1 LPQNLGRRLPALV
14 IGVLFLMTSIPLGGL
29 ASASANHVI
38 IVGHGASSSS
48 VTSVNWSGYAVTAAA
63 GSITEA
69 QGSWIV
75 PSVTCGSKQTSY
87 SAFWVGIDG
96 YSSTTVEQTGT
107 DSDCSKGTPHYYAWY
122 EFYPKA
128 SKDISLPV
136 HYGNVISASVT
147 YASGVFTVTIQDVTS
162 GQTFSTT
169 GTVSS
174 AQRSSAEFVVEA
186 PETCLL
192 VKCKLS
198 SLSNFGTA
206 SFGSDYTAVAGM
218 NCGVAENGG
227 PVASIGGYGTAI
239 QEISM
244 VSQANH
250 SVVKAQPSALSS
262 DGTSFTVQWLA
273 GS

>member
-1 LPQNLGRRLPALV
+1 LHLSLRSRLPILV
-14 IGVLFLMTSIPLGGL
+14 IGFLVILTSVPLSGI
-29 ASASANHVI
+29 ASASAVPAVL
-38 IVGHGASSSS
+38 VGRENGS
-48 VTSVNWSGYAVTAAA
+48 VSSVNWSGYAVTASA
-63 GSITEA
+63 GSVTDA

-75 PSVTCGSKQTSY
+75 PAVTCGSKQTSY

-128 SKDISLPV
+128 SKDIGSFPV
-136 HYGNVISASVT
+136 HPGDVVTASVT
-147 YASGVFTVTIQDVTS
+147 YSGGIFTVNIQDITS
-162 GQTFSTT
+162 GKTFTTT

-174 AQRSSAEFVVEA
+174 AQRSSAEFIVEA
-186 PETCLL
+186 PETCILI
-192 VKCKLS
+192 KCKLS

-206 SFGSDYTAVAGM
+206 SLGTDYTNVGGM

-227 PVASIGGYGTAI
+227 PAAALGSYGSNV
-239 QEISM
+239 QEIAM

-250 SVVKAQPSALSS
+250 SVVKAQPSVLSA
-262 DGTSFTVQWLA
+262 DGTSFTVQWLK